1 MTQASVRYIVYD
13 VDEAVDFYR
22 EHLGFEVTMHPG
34 PGFAMLEGDGLR
46 LLLNMPGS
54 GGGGQGDDGGQA
66 PQPGGWNR
74 IQVTVPDLD
83 AAKSRMEKMNIEFRG
98 DIKEG
103 QGGRQ
108 VVIEDPSGNPIE
120 LFEAASQT

>member
-22 EHLGFEVTMHPG
+22 EYLGFEVEMHPG
-34 PGFAMLEGDGLR
+34 PGFAMLAGDGLR

-54 GGGGQGDDGGQA
+54 GGGGQGNGDDP

-74 IQVTVPDLD
+74 IQVTVSDID
-83 AAKSRMEKMNIEFRG
+83 ETKARMERMNIAVRG
-98 DIKEG
+98 DIREG

-108 VVIEDPSGNPIE
+108 LVIEDPSGNPIE
-120 LFEAASQT
+120 LFEAAAS

>member
-1 MTQASVRYIVYD
+1 MTRTSVRHIVYD

-22 EHLGFEVTMHPG
+22 DYLDFEVEMHPG
-34 PGFAMLEGDGLR
+34 PGFAMLARNGLR
-46 LLLNMPGS
+46 LLLNMPGA
-54 GGGGQGDDGGQA
+54 GGGGQGGNGEES

-74 IQVTVPDLD
+74 IQVEVTDLD
-83 AAKSRMEKMNIEFRG
+83 EAKARMEKMIIPIRG

-108 VVIEDPSGNPIE
+108 IVVEDPSGNPIE
-120 LFEAASQT
+120 LFEPAKKS